1 MKATLL
7 YRIASVVLVLFCAG
21 HTFGFPRFRPP
32 TPEGIAVRDSMK
44 SVRMQV
50 GSKQYSYAGF
60 YYGFGYYITAYLLFS
75 ALLAWQL
82 GNLAARDP
90 QAIGVLGWGFAALQ
104 GAGLVLSWL
113 YFFPV
118 TAAFSGVVFLLTA
131 WAAFLV

>member
-21 HTFGFPRFRPP
+21 HTFGFPRFKPP
-32 TPEGIAVRDSMK
+32 TAEGIAVRDSMK
-44 SVRMQV
+44 SVMMQV

-75 ALLAWQL
+75 ALLAWQF
-82 GNLAARDP
+82 GRLAAVNP
-90 QAIGVLGWGFAALQ
+90 QAIGILGWGFAALQ

-113 YFFPV
+113 YFFPI
-118 TAAFSGVVFLLTA
+118 TAAFSAVVFMLTA
-131 WAAFLV
+131 WAAFLL